1 MVALPSKTR
10 KVLVTDCFDLLHSGH
25 VAFLAEAAQHGDL
38 VVGIGSDENVKNL
51 KGRYPVYTQQERQ
64 YLLESLSCVK
74 KCIVNRGWGILDF
87 TEELEAERPDILF
100 VNEDGN
106 SPEKEELC
114 RNRRIEYIISRRIP
128 HGALPIRSTTT
139 LRTEC
144 NIPYRIDLAGGW
156 LDQPFVS
163 KFAPGPVLT
172 ISLEP
177 TVDFN
182 DRR

>member
-10 KVLVTDCFDLLHSGH
+10 KVLVTGCFDLLHSGH

-74 KCIVNRGWGILDF
+74 KCIVNRGWGVLDF

-106 SPEKEELC
+106 SPEKEDLC
-114 RNRRIEYIISRRIP
+114 RNRRQVEILSASTRSIESINS
-128 HGALPIRSTTT
+128 
-139 LRTEC
+139 
-144 NIPYRIDLAGGW
+144 
-156 LDQPFVS
+156 
-163 KFAPGPVLT
+163 
-172 ISLEP
+172 
-177 TVDFN
+177 
-182 DRR
+182 